1 MPVCGVEMRNAA
13 VAPFPAPLRR
23 SPVAIGRTPHEQ
35 IGSGTPT
42 STARR
47 IPEKPELPPM
57 TRFTHALGIHTAM
70 TPAARKPTT
79 SHGDIAANTSANKI
93 SKLHIVFIKSRL
105 PMPSLRS
112 SQSAS
117 VNVFIIIPYPR
128 MVFNR
133 LGLMR
138 LTASFLVAKS

>member
-1 MPVCGVEMRNAA
+1 MPVSAAASGRAIANTGPISAYVARMESTPVWGVEMRNAA

-47 IPEKPELPPM
+47 MPKKPELPPM

-70 TPAARKPTT
+70 TPAAKKPAT
-79 SHGDIAANTSANKI
+79 SHGDIAANTSTNE
-93 SKLHIVFIKSRL
+93 IK
-105 PMPSLRS
+105 RS
-112 SQSAS
+112 Y
-117 VNVFIIIPYPR
+117 I
-128 MVFNR
+128 
-133 LGLMR
+133 LL
-138 LTASFLVAKS
+138 